1 MHLVALGKYKSLHVS
16 IHLAPSPAMISIFS
30 CSSGERAR
38 QNWLFADQPIG
49 AQTSAIIYSLVETAK
64 LNGVNPYYYLR
75 YVLEKMSSLPSL
87 EELDES
93 TLEDL
98 MPWSVQLQDAIK
110 AYDKE
115 QE

>member
-1 MHLVALGKYKSLHVS
+1 
-16 IHLAPSPAMISIFS
+16 
-30 CSSGERAR
+30 
-38 QNWLFADQPIG
+38 
-49 AQTSAIIYSLVETAK
+49 
-64 LNGVNPYYYLR
+64 
-75 YVLEKMSSLPSL
+75 MSSLPSL